1 MPQSQPN
8 WGSKQTTKTQNLS
21 RENLKTLNE
30 IVVSVIDHQ
39 KITKYKLW
47 FENIPD
53 YVKSRK
59 K

>member
-39 KITKYKLW
+39 KITK
-47 FENIPD
+47 
-53 YVKSRK
+53 
-59 K
+59 